1 MRVLLTGAT
10 GFIGRAIAQVLL
22 DAGHELVCAVR
33 HPDRLDLGPGRWR
46 ALKADFAAVPDSAWW
61 PPHLQGIDAVV
72 NAVGIIRETPGQ
84 SFDALHHRAP
94 AELFRACAASGVK
107 TVIQIS
113 ALGADAQARSRYH
126 LSKKAADDVLRALD
140 VAGAIVQP
148 SVVYGPQGAS
158 AAMFNSMAAA
168 PMLALPQSGRMLVQ
182 PVHLDDV
189 THGVVALLESPPCP
203 MPTIAFVGPKPMGM
217 ATYLRELRRAL
228 GIAGPLG
235 VLPLP
240 TPLFMAGAALAAHVP
255 GSILDAETAGML
267 LRGNAAPAD
276 DFERLLG
283 HAPRAVSSFVDAA
296 LAAPLRMQAVLGVWL
311 PVLRVALAL
320 LWIWP
325 GVVSLGLDPVQGSD
339 PLLARMNLA
348 GGTATLAL
356 YGAAAVTILL
366 GVLTLA
372 CPVRWRRPVW
382 LAQFA
387 LIGGCTVLITVV
399 LPEYWLH
406 PFGPLSKNLPLL
418 AAIGMLWALE
428 PRRPVPGHPGSRR
441 AQ

>member
-1 MRVLLTGAT
+1 MTGAT
-10 GFIGRAIAQVLL
+10 GFIGRAIARALL
-22 DAGHELVCAVR
+22 DAGHDLVCAVR
-33 HPDRLDLGPGRWR
+33 KPDRLDLGPGHWR
-46 ALKADFAAVPDSAWW
+46 AIEADFATVPDSAWW
-61 PPHLQGIDAVV
+61 QPHLQGIDAVV
-72 NAVGIIRETPGQ
+72 NTVGIIRETAGQ
-84 SFDALHHRAP
+84 SFEDLHHRAP
-94 AELFRACAASGVK
+94 AELFRACAAAGVK
-107 TVIQIS
+107 KVIQIS
-113 ALGADAQARSRYH
+113 ALGADTQASSRYH
-126 LSKKAADDVLRALD
+126 LSKKAADDVLRAAP

-168 PMLALPQSGRMLVQ
+168 PMLALPQSGRMQVQ

-189 THGVVALLESPPCP
+189 TQGVVALLEAPPSA
-203 MPTIAFVGPKPMGM
+203 MVTIAFVGPKPMGM

-228 GIAGPLG
+228 GIAGPLA

-240 TPLFMAGAALAAHVP
+240 TTLFMAGAALASHVP

-283 HAPRAVSSFVDAA
+283 HAPRPVSRFVDAA

-320 LWIWP
+320 LWIWT
-325 GVVSLGLDPVQGSD
+325 GVVSLALHPVQASD
-339 PLLARMNLA
+339 EFLARMNLA

-356 YGAAAVTILL
+356 YGAAAVNILL

-372 CPVRWRRPVW
+372 CPARWRRSVW

-387 LIGGCTVLITVV
+387 LIGACTMLLTVL
-399 LPEYWLH
+399 LPEYWLA
-406 PFGPLSKNLPLL
+406 PYGPLSKNLPLL
-418 AAIGMLWALE
+418 AALGMLWALE
-428 PRRPVPGHPGSRR
+428 PARNNGG
-441 AQ
+441 A